1 MNVLT
6 LLHKF
11 IYMKINSL
19 VIGSGAREH
28 AIVRSISLSDNCGT
42 IYSLPG
48 NPGINKIAKNVNIP
62 INNYIEI
69 ANFCRE
75 KNIDLVVIGPEQP
88 LADGMSDV
96 LRSYGINVFGPSK
109 FAAQLET
116 SKSFAK
122 DVMLKSQV
130 PTASYKT
137 FTDGELNEA
146 IDYIKSQNF
155 PLVIKADGLAAGKG
169 VVIAENENIAIST
182 VNEFFRGKFGEASKN
197 ILIEE
202 FMYGDEA
209 SIFAITDG
217 NNYILLPPAQDHK
230 KISDGE
236 KGKNTGGMGSY
247 SPTNLINSNIMQKI
261 ENKIISPIINYMKS
275 IGHPFI
281 GCLYAGLIITP
292 EKEPKVVE
300 FNARFGDP
308 ETQSVLN
315 VIEGN
320 FLNLLFTA
328 AKGNLDK
335 FAIKQIEN
343 TYAVT
348 LVLASEGYPDDFEK
362 GFEITGIEEAE
373 QVPSIVYHAGTS
385 YKDKKL
391 VTNGGRVLSVT
402 SKANNLFEAIT
413 NVYKAA
419 SKINF
424 QNKYHRNDIGVK
436 GIQYIEW

>member
-1 MNVLT
+1 
-6 LLHKF
+6 
-11 IYMKINSL
+11 MKINSL

-28 AIVRSISLSDNCGT
+28 AIVRSISLSENCGA

-48 NPGINKIAKNVNIP
+48 NPGINKIATSVNIP
-62 INNYIEI
+62 INNYLEI

-75 KNIDLVVIGPEQP
+75 NNIDLVVIGPEQP
-88 LADGMSDV
+88 LADGMSDA
-96 LRSYGINVFGPSK
+96 LRIYGINVFGPSK
-109 FAAQLET
+109 YAAQLET

-137 FTDGELNEA
+137 FTDRELNEA

-182 VNEFFRGKFGEASKN
+182 VNEFFWGKFGQASKS

-217 NNYILLPPAQDHK
+217 NDYILLPPAQDHK
-230 KISDGE
+230 KILDGE

-275 IGHPFI
+275 VGHPFI

-300 FNARFGDP
+300 FNVRFGDP

-320 FLNLLFTA
+320 FLNLLYTA
-328 AKGNLDK
+328 SIGKIDK
-335 FAIKQIEN
+335 SSIKQIEKA
-343 TYAVT
+343 YAVT

-362 GFEITGIEEAE
+362 GYEITGIEEAE

-385 YKDKKL
+385 YKDNKL

-402 SKANNLFEAIT
+402 SKADNLFEAIT

-424 QNKYHRNDIGVK
+424 PNKYHRNDIGVK